1 MKKNTLLFMLCVSAF
16 IGTSQV
22 DVTVNPIGLLVGSFG
37 VGGDIALSDN
47 FSTELAVGF
56 GSRSSDDDFT
66 RSYKVSSFRVNA
78 IGKYYFSP
86 DEGADKFYAGAFLR
100 YINRGY
106 SYDSPQTTFEGVEYN
121 GDYDQ
126 TRFGLGFLFGYKVVV
141 DSKIIVDFNFGAGT
155 SIADSYKY
163 ADSSGNEVAIEWPS
177 LMIVGKLGI
186 GYRFGS

>member
-1 MKKNTLLFMLCVSAF
+1 MLCVSAF

-163 ADSSGNEVAIEWPS
+163 ADSSGYKVAKERPS